1 MLKLL
6 FIVGSLRKDS
16 FNLQLAQAA
25 AKYLEGK
32 AEVEFLDYT
41 NLPFFNQDIEFP
53 APPEVTVVREAVN
66 AADGLWIF
74 SPEYNHYFPGVL
86 KNLLDWLSRPVSA
99 TEGNVLAGKSVALSG
114 ITPGMSGTCMAQD
127 HLVTLL
133 SFLNMKIMNAPRLI
147 IPNAMSQL
155 DENGKLHL
163 TVSEPFLI
171 AQADAFIKFVEKHS
185 TNF

>member
-25 AKYLEGK
+25 AKLLDGK
-32 AEVEFLDYT
+32 AEVQFLNYQDVP
-41 NLPFFNQDIEFP
+41 LFNQDIEFP
-53 APPEVTVVREAVN
+53 APPAVTAVREAVN
-66 AADGLWIF
+66 VADGLWIF

-86 KNLLDWLSRPVSA
+86 KNLLDWLSRPVST
-99 TEGNVLAGKSVALSG
+99 TEGNVLAGKPVALSG

-133 SFLNMKIMNAPRLI
+133 SFINMQIMNAPRLI

-155 DENGKLHL
+155 DEKGKLYL
-163 TVSEPFLI
+163 TVSELFLL
-171 AQADAFIKFVEKHS
+171 AQAEAFVKFVGKHS